1 MFDIEELLDE
11 YEEGKLR
18 IDCSQISRDEA
29 ARVGELFLTRPNIR
43 VDDGNFDGTAFCEYI
58 MYYKPDYPWLGF
70 NTDHL
75 VMWRIK
81 DSNKHSISVRE
92 FISAGDC
99 TVQIDET
106 AFDDLFA

>member
-18 IDCSQISRDEA
+18 IDCSQISQDEA
-29 ARVGELFLTRPNIR
+29 ARVGELFLTRPKIR
-43 VDDGNFDGTAFCEYI
+43 IDNDNFGRTAFCEYI
-58 MYYKPDYPWLGF
+58 MYYKSDFPWLGF
-70 NTDHL
+70 STNHTA
-75 VMWRIK
+75 MWRTK